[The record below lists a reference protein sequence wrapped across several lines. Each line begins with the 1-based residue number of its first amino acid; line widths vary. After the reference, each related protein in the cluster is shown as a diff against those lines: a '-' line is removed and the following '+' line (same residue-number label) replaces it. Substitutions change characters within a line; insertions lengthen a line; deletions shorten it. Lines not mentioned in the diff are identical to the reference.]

1 MPEEIKVLVLLK
13 RNQIL
18 DKFRDY
24 IIIFL
29 NTSKIS
35 FYDPTHDKFIEVKSV
50 SEVLEEL
57 SVTEQEY
64 ENALKMSDDNSYQL
78 HNRRPTDSCFL
89 NNYFDTDLLAWETN
103 IDIQSMFDF
112 DKAVTYMCC
121 YLSKQEDEYSQAMKQ
136 AFR

>member
-1 MPEEIKVLVLLK
+1 M
-13 RNQIL
+13 
-18 DKFRDY
+18 
-24 IIIFL
+24 
-29 NTSKIS
+29 
-35 FYDPTHDKFIEVKSV
+35 
-50 SEVLEEL
+50 EEL
-57 SVTEQEY
+57 SITEQEY

-78 HNRRPTDSCFL
+78 HKRQPTDSCFL
-89 NNYFDTDLLAWETN
+89 NNYFDIDLLAWEAN